1 MQLRRYLLGFL
12 IITVWLGG
20 CSLVEAPSLPAVPT
34 PVATAVSWD
43 LSQFPAN
50 EMVLDPVSG
59 VVPKVD
65 PLIANLLNDVSQQ
78 QLMGYVQTMQSF
90 GNRNVFSP
98 IDNPTFGIGAA
109 RLWLVDE
116 FRRVGNGRLEVTT
129 QEFPLYYNGL
139 ATTPANVVATLP
151 GRSGGNEIIV
161 IMAHYDNR
169 APDPTDGETYAPGAN
184 DNGSGIALLLESARL
199 LSAYEWNQ
207 TIIFLAAAAE
217 EQGTFGSRYFVQ
229 NAFLD
234 GMNIIAAINYDGVGG
249 RRGIP
254 QYARLF
260 AANLRESPSGELAR
274 YYEYIAGLYVP
285 TFPLQVNDAL
295 DREGRWGDQRE
306 FVNAGMPA
314 IRIIESVEDPDMVN
328 SRQDTWERINYSY
341 LQQIVQVNIA
351 VVANLAGAPQTP
363 QTPIIQALDSPGDFW
378 LRWPT
383 DPNAAGYAISFR
395 PLVEGSFTTF
405 RFVQANQAGN
415 VALTGLD
422 PTVTYAVSLT
432 ALDENGR
439 LGDFTPE
446 VIIEPSQA
454 AAQAP

>member
-1 MQLRRYLLGFL
+1 MTIGL
-12 IITVWLGG
+12 VG
-20 CSLVEAPSLPAVPT
+20 CSLVEMPELPPVPT

-43 LSQFPAN
+43 ISQFPAG
-50 EMVLDPVSG
+50 EMVLDPVSD
-59 VVPKVD
+59 VVPQVD
-65 PLIANLLNDVSQQ
+65 PQIASLVTAVSQQ

-90 GNRNVFSP
+90 GNRNVFGP
-98 IDNPTFGIGAA
+98 VDDPAFGIGAT

-129 QEFPLYYNGL
+129 QEFSLFYNGL
-139 ATTPANVVATLP
+139 ATTPVNVVATLP
-151 GRSGGNEIIV
+151 GRAGGNEIIV

-169 APDPTDGETYAPGAN
+169 APDPTDSETYAPGAN

-217 EQGTFGSRYFVQ
+217 EQGTFGSRHFVQ
-229 NAFLD
+229 TAFLD
-234 GMNIIAAINYDGVGG
+234 DMNIIAAINYDAVGG

-274 YYEYIAGLYVP
+274 YYEYVAGLYVP
-285 TFPLQVNDAL
+285 AFPLQVMDAL
-295 DREGRWGDQRE
+295 DREGRWGDHRE

-314 IRIIESVEDPDMVN
+314 IRVIESVEDPDLVN
-328 SRQDTWERINYSY
+328 SRQDTWERIDYTY
-341 LQQIVQVNIA
+341 LQQVVQVNIA
-351 VVANLAGAPQTP
+351 VVANLAGAPRTP